1 MLNTMVITKLTKSN
15 YDEWKEM
22 FDGNAEIR
30 AKFMRDTM
38 VGKVDENTAIIT
50 AEVFDRE
57 GMKEALSSPEM
68 NKQVEEMG
76 IERTIYMLQ
85 PAPAPS
91 S

>member
-1 MLNTMVITKLTKSN
+1 
-15 YDEWKEM
+15 M

-30 AKFMRDTM
+30 GKFMRGTM

-57 GMKEALSSPEM
+57 GMKKALSSSEM
-68 NKQVEEMG
+68 NKQVEEIG
-76 IERTIYMLQ
+76 IERSIYMLQ